1 MFFFPETRERN
12 SESELS
18 DSLVHQQ
25 MQSQPP
31 AETKETQRGFTRS
44 FSHPGVLNTKVQ
56 KGTSNSNRIQC
67 VGSPKPNKP
76 SRIGYSK
83 FFVTFF
89 IETII

>member
-1 MFFFPETRERN
+1 
-12 SESELS
+12 
-18 DSLVHQQ
+18 

-56 KGTSNSNRIQC
+56 KGTLNSNRIQC

-83 FFVTFF
+83 FFVTFL
-89 IETII
+89 IETLSFDFFRDEEHDSMDYMIMECT